1 MELPPKMKNTT
12 LTQKPGKDSKFDENQ
27 QHNTSA
33 IS

>member
-12 LTQKPGKDSKFDENQ
+12 LTQKPGKDSKFNENTQ
-27 QHNTSA
+27 RNTFA